1 LRAFLNTI
9 AVLAETL
16 LDRVAGIIPRYSMLE
31 PRDRVGVAVSGGAD
45 SVVLLHL
52 LHRLAPRF
60 ETTLALLHVNHRLR
74 GAESDADEEFAR
86 GLGAALGLE
95 VLVTAGAVKG
105 GNLEQEARQIRREF
119 FRRCMTEHGLRR
131 VALGHTRSDQ
141 AETVLFRL
149 LRGSGL
155 AGLAGMRPVTEDGLI
170 RPLLTTSREE
180 VRQWATAEGLSWR
193 EDASNANP
201 QFARNRLRGEF
212 IPRLSREFN
221 ANLEG
226 VLAGTAELAQ
236 AEEDYWTQEVEP
248 VYCEIAKRNPLGSI
262 LRVQPLRALHLAV
275 QRRVIRRALREVKG
289 DLRSVDFAHIEA
301 ILQICCSAHGHDR
314 VIVPGV
320 DALRSFDQL
329 LLTRPG
335 ELSSGPRNYQVDLEL
350 GMEQRLPFGN
360 GSIFVN
366 CPNFGGENCVN
377 VKKDP
382 DSTAEVV
389 DLDADALSQCGGSR
403 CGGPAG
409 LVARNWE
416 PGDELQ
422 RPGHKGA
429 EKIKSL
435 FQEHRVVL
443 WERRHWPVV
452 VAGQEIV
459 WVRRFGSAAKF
470 TASPESRRVIRLVHR
485 RSGE

>member
-1 LRAFLNTI
+1 M
-9 AVLAETL
+9 LAETL

-31 PRDRVGVAVSGGAD
+31 PGDRVGVAVSGGAD

-52 LHRLAPRF
+52 LHRLASRLPA
-60 ETTLALLHVNHRLR
+60 TLVLLHVNHQLR
-74 GAESDADEEFAR
+74 GAESDADEEFVR
-86 GLGAALGLE
+86 KLGAALELE
-95 VLVTAGAVKG
+95 VRVTAGAVKS
-105 GNLEQEARQIRREF
+105 GNLEQEARRIRREF
-119 FRRCMTEHGLRR
+119 FQWCMAEQGLRR

-155 AGLAGMRPVTEDGLI
+155 AGLAGMRPVTPDGLI

-193 EDASNANP
+193 EDSSNANP
-201 QFARNRLRGEF
+201 QFARNRLRSDVM
-212 IPRLSREFN
+212 PRLSREFN
-221 ANLEG
+221 VNLEG
-226 VLAGTAELAQ
+226 VLAGTAQLAQ
-236 AEEDYWTQEVEP
+236 TEEDYWLRQTEEAYCRIAKPSRFGLILQVEP
-248 VYCEIAKRNPLGSI
+248 LKT
-262 LRVQPLRALHLAV
+262 LHLAIG
-275 QRRVIRRALREVKG
+275 RRVIRRVLQQVRG
-289 DLRSVDFAHIEA
+289 DLRSLDFTHIEA
-301 ILQICCSAHGHDR
+301 VLQICYTAHGHDR
-314 VIVPGV
+314 VIVPGA

-335 ELSSGPRNYQVDLEL
+335 ALNSEPRSYHVDLEL
-350 GMEQRLPFGN
+350 GTERLLPFGS

-366 CPNFGGENCVN
+366 CANLEVENCVN
-377 VKKDP
+377 FKKDP
-382 DSTAEVV
+382 DPTAEIA
-389 DLDADALSQCGGSR
+389 DLNADIVSGF
-403 CGGPAG
+403 GGPAI
-409 LVARNWE
+409 LFARNWE

-452 VAGQEIV
+452 VAGREIV
-459 WVRRFGSAAKF
+459 WVRCFGSAAKF

-485 RSGE
+485 RSGSEKLE